1 MEKRILVVDDE
12 EAIRTMMTRAFTKAG
27 YEVQTAASA
36 EEALDLIKTY
46 KYLVFFLDLNLP
58 GMNGIDL
65 CRLIRKDNPLTIAY
79 AITGYASTF
88 EVFECRDAGFE
99 DYFTKPVELKKL
111 VEAAEQAFLKLSRWK
126 RDELG

>member
-1 MEKRILVVDDE
+1 MEKQILVVDDE

-126 RDELG
+126 RDKLG

>member
-1 MEKRILVVDDE
+1 MEKQILVVDDE